1 MAKKPAKAT
10 PEGEEA
16 SGGGKKK
23 LVLVVVAL
31 LAVGAAAYFFVLKP
45 KPDGKEKPV
54 EGEVIALE
62 PRQVNLEGPHYL
74 KFGLTLQGTAD
85 AHELEGSKAL
95 DAAISLFSGRSIEE
109 VTRPAE
115 LKHLKQELQE
125 ELEHLY
131 HGDVMDVYFTDF
143 VTQ

>member
-95 DAAISLFSGRSIEE
+95 DAAIMMFSGRSLTE
-109 VTRPAE
+109 VTRHKE
-115 LKHLKQELQE
+115 HLKE
-125 ELEHLY
+125 ELRKELDHLY